1 MTALDL
7 AVDEEL
13 ASSFEPCLDIIIA
26 GMKHDIALRFCQR
39 P

>member
-13 ASSFEPCLDIIIA
+13 ASPFEPCLKEKITLQ
-26 GMKHDIALRFCQR
+26 HRWHLLV
-39 P
+39 